1 MTTLGEDEDQRCDRS
16 CQQSSRVSDGRPRG
30 ARGSDGLH
38 AERAVATAVTAP
50 ASPAEA
56 ATVPVTLTE
65 WAVEPGVAEAGA
77 GEVAFSVE
85 NEGELLH
92 NFVVYRTELAPA
104 QLPVEGGL
112 VIEGDAVDEV
122 GRIDEVAPGASQSL
136 TLELERGVYV
146 VVCNLPGH
154 YELGMHAAFTV
165 AD

>member
-1 MTTLGEDEDQRCDRS
+1 MIRVAARVRRPPATTKD
-16 CQQSSRVSDGRPRG
+16 
-30 ARGSDGLH
+30 
-38 AERAVATAVTAP
+38 
-50 ASPAEA
+50 
-56 ATVPVTLTE
+56 
-65 WAVEPGVAEAGA
+65 
-77 GEVAFSVE
+77 
-85 NEGELLH
+85 LH

-154 YELGMHAAFTV
+154 YELGMHAAFTA